1 MNTQTLTRKLTLA
14 ARLATY
20 WRMTQVAKHGRGL
33 VRGLVRGFMAVVAM
47 SGVSGCITLSAPGKP
62 IVIELNINIKQEVI
76 YRLSADAGKTADA
89 NREIV

>member
-20 WRMTQVAKHGRGL
+20 WRMIQVAKHG
-33 VRGLVRGFMAVVAM
+33 RGLVRGFMAVVAM

-89 NREIV
+89 NKEIF